1 MQQTPLHVAASS
13 DKYEIARL
21 LLAKGANISARGAA
35 FLLVILPATFFFFFT
50 FLVIVVF
57 CNAAT
62 DALGWTPLH
71 CAANA
76 GKLQVRFR
84 AA

>member
-35 FLLVILPATFFFFFT
+35 FLLVILPATFFFFF
-50 FLVIVVF
+50 
-57 CNAAT
+57 
-62 DALGWTPLH
+62 LH
-71 CAANA
+71 SS
-76 GKLQVRFR
+76 
-84 AA
+84 